1 MAELEMKTRRQII
14 EKQRERYQK
23 ATKKKK
29 GAILDGLCM
38 TTGLSRCRV
47 KHMLAEDKHS
57 QQPKRKRP
65 GRKPKYTEAVREALE
80 WLWALMDFASGKRL
94 VAGLGDMLEALGRA
108 GELELEPETV
118 GLLRGMSAATADR
131 LLKPQKDRMRFRGI
145 STTKPGTLLKKN
157 IPIRLGTQ
165 WDDNVPGYME
175 CDLVAHCG
183 VSGAGEFANTLNMT
197 DVCTQWTETRAVI
210 NKAQKHVFE
219 GIVHIREHLPFPL
232 LGIDSD
238 NGSEFINSE
247 LLRYCQQE
255 KLVFTRS
262 RPYQK
267 NDGCHVEQKNWSVV
281 RRNIGYL
288 RYEGRQAVD
297 LMNQYYDRLRLHT
310 NFFMPCVKLIS
321 RERNGAVV
329 KKRYDKPLTPYR
341 RALASPDVLDE
352 DKAALTKI
360 YASLNPAALKRDMII
375 LLDQLLKLAI
385 PQ

>member
-14 EKQRERYQK
+14 EKQREVYEK
-23 ATKKKK
+23 ASRKKK

-47 KHMLAEDKHS
+47 KHMLAEGKGS
-57 QQPKRKRP
+57 ERPKRKRP
-65 GRKPKYTEAVREALE
+65 GRKPIYTEAVQHALE

-94 VAGLGDMLEALGRA
+94 VAGLSDMLDALERA
-108 GELELEPETV
+108 GELGFEHETV
-118 GLLRGMSAATADR
+118 ALLRSMSAATADR

-165 WDDNVPGYME
+165 WDNNVPGFME

-183 VSGAGEFANTLNMT
+183 VSGAGEFINTLNMT

-219 GIVHIREHLPFPL
+219 GIVHIRRNLPFPL

-238 NGSEFINSE
+238 NGSEFINNE
-247 LLRYCQQE
+247 LFRYCQEE
-255 KLVFTRS
+255 KLAFTRS

-288 RYEGRQAVD
+288 RYEGQTAVD
-297 LMNQYYDRLRLHT
+297 LMNYYYDRLRLHA
-310 NFFMPCVKLIS
+310 NFFLPCVKLIS
-321 RERNGAVV
+321 RERSGAAV

-341 RALASPDVLDE
+341 RILASPDVLQE
-352 DKAALTKI
+352 DKDALASI
-360 YASLNPAALKRDMII
+360 YANLNPVTLKRDMIA
-375 LLDQLLKLAI
+375 LLDQILMLAI
-385 PQ
+385 PH